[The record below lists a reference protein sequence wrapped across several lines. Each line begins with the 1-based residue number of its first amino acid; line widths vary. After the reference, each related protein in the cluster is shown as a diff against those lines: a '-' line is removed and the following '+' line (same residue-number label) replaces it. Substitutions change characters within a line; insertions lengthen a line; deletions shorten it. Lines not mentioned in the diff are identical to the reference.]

1 MLRGI
6 CHLQLYE
13 LPAQLP
19 SYGASGP
26 GCIRRNKAPGQTP
39 APRLLSLSMEN
50 GNVSEMSVSVKYLD
64 NLFLRVH
71 LALNFALPKV
81 VSVSNFR
88 LLCVHFVCIFCCCSQ
103 FVERCK
109 HGVMQY
115 TVMRP
120 LTTFI
125 ALWVQWDL
133 NLFRTTQIQCCAKF
147 VSTFAL

>member
-6 CHLQLYE
+6 RHLQLYE

-50 GNVSEMSVSVKYLD
+50 GNVSEMSISVKYLD

-88 LLCVHFVCIFCCCSQ
+88 LLCVHFVCIF
-103 FVERCK
+103 
-109 HGVMQY
+109 
-115 TVMRP
+115 
-120 LTTFI
+120 L
-125 ALWVQWDL
+125 LL
-133 NLFRTTQIQCCAKF
+133 
-147 VSTFAL
+147 